1 MVSLQKLDFQ
11 SIVENAQELIVQI
24 DPSAK
29 VQYSNPACKSIL
41 GYEPSEIVGMSLSEL
56 VAPESLKEVLGYLKD
71 RMEGRDAPKQY
82 RLTAITKTGEKRRID
97 ARTSALLEN
106 GQFQCVQA
114 IIRDVTEEEELQAKV
129 RAEMERF
136 SDFIE
141 RSPSIIIGVDNHY
154 RITTFNSGA
163 QKTLGY
169 SKEEMLGSSM
179 LETNLVDAMNM
190 ASMKNVDYEKMAPM
204 IRSSDSTAVT
214 KTGKKLRIVWS
225 TSTVSDNEGR
235 MTGVIGIGHDI
246 TAKEELS
253 ELLLAQNRL
262 LAVQTD
268 IGYLTSSG
276 PEPKLLM
283 EKGLALLSSH
293 FAFKRGMAL
302 QVLPKGETRLVA
314 SIGEPALEGED
325 LISKRL
331 AQMAMAAQEPLFLP
345 EDVAGTEYEDALGA
359 KKYGVIIPL
368 KGRSQVVGVM
378 CLCSDQPFIDQEET
392 SALVYAGS
400 LFGFAFENALLSEA
414 VRRSKDLQELFN
426 DILLHDILNYMTP
439 IHSYLECLSRKNLSI
454 EKRSAYLMKMTGANA
469 RLENFIHDVG
479 VLARAAE
486 GAERALIATSLSV
499 SVRSAISTAQA
510 RYSNAKITFQENEV
524 DAKGPLHVLADEAL
538 PEIFSNLI
546 TNAVKFS
553 SPKPVRVRVSMD
565 QKRHLARVEVE
576 DEGPGIPDDKKWKVF
591 ERHFS
596 ESSGKASKSTG
607 LGLSIVRALAERY
620 HGKVWADDRVKGDHS
635 QGAKFVVELPLV

>member
-24 DPSAK
+24 DSSTK

-41 GYEPSEIVGMSLSEL
+41 GYEPSEIVGMSLSDL
-56 VAPESLKEVLGYLKD
+56 VAPESLKQVLGYLKD
-71 RMEGRDAPKQY
+71 RMEGRDAPPQY
-82 RLTAITKTGEKRRID
+82 RLTAITKKCEKRRID
-97 ARTSALLEN
+97 ARITVLLEN

-141 RSPSIIIGVDNHY
+141 RSPSIIIGVDDHF
-154 RITTFNSGA
+154 RITIFNSGA

-169 SKEEMLGSSM
+169 SKEEMLGRNM

-190 ASMKNVDYEKMAPM
+190 ASMKNVDFEKKAPI
-204 IRSSDSTAVT
+204 IRSSVSTAVT
-214 KTGKKLRIVWS
+214 KTGKKLKIAWS
-225 TSTVSDNEGR
+225 TSPVSDNEGR
-235 MTGVIGIGHDI
+235 MTGVMGIGHDI

-253 ELLLAQNRL
+253 ELLLARNRL
-262 LAVQTD
+262 LAMQTD
-268 IGYLTSSG
+268 IGYLTSSS

-314 SIGEPALEGED
+314 SIGEPFQESEG

-331 AQMAMAAQEPLFLP
+331 AQVAIAGQEPLFLP
-345 EDVAGTEYEDALGA
+345 EDVEGTEYEDVLDP
-359 KKYGVIIPL
+359 KKHGVIIPL

-378 CLCSDQPFIDQEET
+378 CLCSDQPFIDQDET
-392 SALVYAGS
+392 GALVYAGS

-414 VRRSKDLQELFN
+414 VRRSKDLMELYN
-426 DILLHDILNYMTP
+426 DILRHDILNYMTP
-439 IHSYLECLSRKNLSI
+439 IHSYLEFLSRKNLP
-454 EKRSAYLMKMTGANA
+454 EERRSAYLMKMTEVEA
-469 RLENFIHDVG
+469 RLEDFVHDVG

-499 SVRSAISTAQA
+499 SVRNAISTAQV
-510 RYSNAKITFQENEV
+510 RYSDAKITFQENEV
-524 DAKGPLHVLADEAL
+524 DAKGPLYVLADEAL

-553 SPKPVRVRVSMD
+553 SPKPVRVRVSVD
-565 QKRHLARVEVE
+565 QKRLLARVEVE

-591 ERHFS
+591 ERHYS
-596 ESSGKASKSTG
+596 ERSGKASKSTG

-620 HGKVWADDRVKGDHS
+620 HGKVWADDRVKGDHG
-635 QGAKFVVELPLV
+635 QGAKFVVELPLA